1 MQRKEARLELE
12 RLTGEKEEKEK
23 RFTQIAKDS
32 QNIQKVM
39 AKIKEEIKNLDEK
52 YSTNKSF
59 EVNFDTN
66 TELRRRSVL
75 SQELEKLSE

>member
-1 MQRKEARLELE
+1 M
-12 RLTGEKEEKEK
+12 TGEKEEKEK

-75 SQELEKLSE
+75 SQELEKLSEKMSAAQKKVE